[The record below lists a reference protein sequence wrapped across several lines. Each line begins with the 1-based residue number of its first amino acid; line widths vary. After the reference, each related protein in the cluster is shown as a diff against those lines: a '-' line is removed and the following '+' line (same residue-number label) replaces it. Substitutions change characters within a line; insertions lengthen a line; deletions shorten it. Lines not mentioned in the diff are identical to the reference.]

1 MSIKS
6 IRKSLLL
13 DLYGNDKRNIIYN
26 LNKNDKIKKYSK
38 SKSLA
43 LPDLKFNTL
52 KVNSNENNKQ
62 IKEEKV
68 KHNTIVQKSSL
79 KYNMSENTIPTLKNE
94 NLIKKKLPKRIRL
107 LNKLYGEN
115 NDLIERIN
123 KYKIKNNKLALSS
136 KFNLINYQSGLVDFA
151 YENCS
156 HESINHLMNNLK
168 ILNEQIKF
176 KFSFKRTRW
185 ELVAEK
191 LSKSVPKFLT
201 EKFYKMAEAQK
212 LKFKK
217 KEKQLEPIKN
227 IKLLKIKENF

>member
-6 IRKSLLL
+6 NRKSLLL
-13 DLYGNDKRNIIYN
+13 DLYGNDKRNVIYN

-43 LPDLKFNTL
+43 LPDIKFNTL
-52 KVNSNENNKQ
+52 KVNSVENYNKNNED
-62 IKEEKV
+62 KE
-68 KHNTIVQKSSL
+68 KSIISLKKPSL
-79 KYNMSENTIPTLKNE
+79 KYNMSENTIHTNRNIDKF
-94 NLIKKKLPKRIRL
+94 KKKLPKRIRL
-107 LNKLYGEN
+107 LNKLYGES

-123 KYKIKNNKLALSS
+123 KYKVKNNKLALSS

-156 HESINHLMNNLK
+156 HESITRLMNNLK

-185 ELVAEK
+185 E
-191 LSKSVPKFLT
+191 
-201 EKFYKMAEAQK
+201 
-212 LKFKK
+212 
-217 KEKQLEPIKN
+217 
-227 IKLLKIKENF
+227 

>member
-1 MSIKS
+1 MSMNS
-6 IRKSLLL
+6 GRKTLLL
-13 DLYGNDKRNIIYN
+13 EFYRNDKHNTIHN

-43 LPDLKFNTL
+43 LPDIKFNTL
-52 KVNSNENNKQ
+52 KVNSVENYNKNNED
-62 IKEEKV
+62 KE
-68 KHNTIVQKSSL
+68 KSIISLKKPSL
-79 KYNMSENTIPTLKNE
+79 KYNMSENTIHTNRNIDKF
-94 NLIKKKLPKRIRL
+94 KKKLPKRIRL
-107 LNKLYGEN
+107 LNKLYGES

-123 KYKIKNNKLALSS
+123 KYKVKNNKLAFTS

-176 KFSFKRTRW
+176 KFSFQRSRW

>member
-1 MSIKS
+1 MSMNS
-6 IRKSLLL
+6 GRKTLLL
-13 DLYGNDKRNIIYN
+13 EFYRNDKHNTIHN

-43 LPDLKFNTL
+43 LPDIKFNTL
-52 KVNSNENNKQ
+52 KVNSDENNKQ
-62 IKEEKV
+62 NKEEKE
-68 KHNTIVQKSSL
+68 KHNILLQKPSL
-79 KYNMSENTIPTLKNE
+79 KYNMSENTIPTLKND
-94 NLIKKKLPKRIRL
+94 NIINKKLPKRIRL

-176 KFSFKRTRW
+176 KFSFKRSRW

-201 EKFYKMAEAQK
+201 EKFYKMAETQK

>member
-6 IRKSLLL
+6 DRKSLLL
-13 DLYGNDKRNIIYN
+13 NVYGNDKQNNIFN
-26 LNKNDKIKKYSK
+26 LNKNDKLKKYSK

-43 LPDLKFNTL
+43 LPDIKFNSL
-52 KVNSNENNKQ
+52 KVNSDENKNQ
-62 IKEEKV
+62 NKEEKENHITSLE
-68 KHNTIVQKSSL
+68 KPSL
-79 KYNMSENTIPTLKNE
+79 KYNMSENTIPTLKND
-94 NLIKKKLPKRIRL
+94 NIINKKLPKRIRL

-176 KFSFKRTRW
+176 KFSFQRSRW

>member
-6 IRKSLLL
+6 NRKSLLL
-13 DLYGNDKRNIIYN
+13 DLYGNDKRNVIYN

-43 LPDLKFNTL
+43 LPDIKFNTL
-52 KVNSNENNKQ
+52 KVNSDENNKQ
-62 IKEEKV
+62 NKEEKE
-68 KHNTIVQKSSL
+68 KHNILLQKPSL
-79 KYNMSENTIPTLKNE
+79 KYNMSENTIHTLINV
-94 NLIKKKLPKRIRL
+94 NTIKKKLPKRIRL
-107 LNKLYGEN
+107 LKNLYGEN

-123 KYKIKNNKLALSS
+123 KYKIKNNKLAVTS
-136 KFNLINYQSGLVDFA
+136 KFNLNNYQSGLLDFA

-156 HESINHLMNNLK
+156 HESITRLMNNLK

-176 KFSFKRTRW
+176 KFSFKRSKW

-191 LSKSVPKFLT
+191 LSKSVPKYLT
-201 EKFYKMAEAQK
+201 DKLYQMAEAQK
-212 LKFKK
+212 LKFQK
-217 KEKQLEPIKN
+217 KEKILEPIKN

>member
-6 IRKSLLL
+6 NRKSLLL
-13 DLYGNDKRNIIYN
+13 DLYGNDKRNVIYN

-43 LPDLKFNTL
+43 LPDIKFNTL
-52 KVNSNENNKQ
+52 KVNSVENYNKNNED
-62 IKEEKV
+62 KE
-68 KHNTIVQKSSL
+68 KSIISLKKPSL
-79 KYNMSENTIPTLKNE
+79 KYNMSENTIPTLKND
-94 NLIKKKLPKRIRL
+94 NIINKKLPKRIRL

-176 KFSFKRTRW
+176 KFSFQRSRW

-212 LKFKK
+212 LKFQK

>member
-6 IRKSLLL
+6 DRKSLLL
-13 DLYGNDKRNIIYN
+13 NVYGNDKQNNIFN
-26 LNKNDKIKKYSK
+26 LNKNDKVKKYSK

-43 LPDLKFNTL
+43 LPDIKFNSL
-52 KVNSNENNKQ
+52 KVNSDENKNQ
-62 IKEEKV
+62 NKEEKENHITSLE
-68 KHNTIVQKSSL
+68 KPSL
-79 KYNMSENTIPTLKNE
+79 KYNMSENTIHTLINV
-94 NLIKKKLPKRIRL
+94 NTIKKKLPKRIRL
-107 LNKLYGEN
+107 LKNLYGEN

-123 KYKIKNNKLALSS
+123 KYKIKNNKLAVTS
-136 KFNLINYQSGLVDFA
+136 KFNLNNYQSGLVDFA

-156 HESINHLMNNLK
+156 HESITRLMNNLK

-176 KFSFKRTRW
+176 KFSFKRSRW

-191 LSKSVPKFLT
+191 LSKSVPKYLT
-201 EKFYKMAEAQK
+201 DKLYQMAEAQK
-212 LKFKK
+212 LKFQK

>member
-6 IRKSLLL
+6 NRKSLLL
-13 DLYGNDKRNIIYN
+13 DLYGNDKRNVIYN

-43 LPDLKFNTL
+43 LPDIKFNTL
-52 KVNSNENNKQ
+52 KVNSVENYNKNNED
-62 IKEEKV
+62 KE
-68 KHNTIVQKSSL
+68 KSIISLKKPSL
-79 KYNMSENTIPTLKNE
+79 KYNMSENTIPTLKND
-94 NLIKKKLPKRIRL
+94 NIIKKKLPKRIRL

-201 EKFYKMAEAQK
+201 DKFYKMAEAQK

-217 KEKQLEPIKN
+217 KEM
-227 IKLLKIKENF
+227 KIRTYKKY